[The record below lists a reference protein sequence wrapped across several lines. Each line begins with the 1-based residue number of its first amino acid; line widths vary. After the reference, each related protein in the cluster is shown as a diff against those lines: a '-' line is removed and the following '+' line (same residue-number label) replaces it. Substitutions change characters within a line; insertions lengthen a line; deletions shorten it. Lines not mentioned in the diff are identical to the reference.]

1 MTGETDLAIL
11 LRTMAPRLNRGAYV
25 YTRSQDSSI
34 FEKQAVVTVREAE
47 GLTIVLPQERADAL
61 GLPYDFVAAWIT
73 LEVHSSLHAVGLTAE
88 VSRAFAQAGLSANI
102 VAGFAH
108 DHVFVPYERA
118 TEAMDILRSLTTE
131 SNAAP

>member
-11 LRTMAPRLNRGAYV
+11 LKTMTPRLNPGPYV
-25 YTRSQDSSI
+25 YAQTRDTSAVDES
-34 FEKQAVVTVREAE
+34 AVVMVREAE
-47 GLTIVLPQERADAL
+47 GLTIVVPQERADAR
-61 GLPYDFVAAWIT
+61 GLTYDYVAAWIT

-88 VSRAFAQAGLSANI
+88 VSRALAQSGLSANV

-118 TEAMDILRSLTTE
+118 DEAMGILRSLTND
-131 SNAAP
+131 SNPTP